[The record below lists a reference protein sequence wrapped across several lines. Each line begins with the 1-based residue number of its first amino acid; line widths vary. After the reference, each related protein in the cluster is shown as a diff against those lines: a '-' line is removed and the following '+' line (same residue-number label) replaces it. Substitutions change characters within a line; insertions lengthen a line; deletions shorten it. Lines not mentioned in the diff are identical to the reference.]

1 VALALEVAHAP
12 GERDLGALDD
22 DERCIHRRTAS
33 AAAWARLPAP
43 SFC

>member
-22 DERCIHRRTAS
+22 DERCTHRRTAS